1 MIESAFVNNSNAI
14 TTAFVSPGSDINAY
28 ISSVHQFPL
37 LSAERELELAHR
49 LQKNQDL
56 DAARELI
63 LSHLRVVV
71 SISRQYLNYGLS
83 QGDIIQEGNIGL
95 MKAVKRFDP
104 NRGVKLFSFAIHW
117 IKAEINEFVLK
128 NWKIVKIATTKA
140 QRKLFF
146 NLRGLKNKLGTD
158 VNLNSK
164 EAQSIAE
171 TLNVTKD
178 EVVEMNNRLVCSDSP
193 LDGNNDSYGPIDYLM
208 SDNSDPANLV
218 ADSQEALFET
228 SLLKSAIKKL
238 DDRSQIIISERW
250 LKNDDGKKTK
260 TLKEL
265 AEELNISA
273 ERVRQIEAGALGNL
287 KKILEKKL
295 PHVT

>member
-1 MIESAFVNNSNAI
+1 MSENAFNNNSNALI
-14 TTAFVSPGSDINAY
+14 SAFACPGSDLNAY

-37 LSAERELELAHR
+37 LSLEREKELASR

-56 DAARELI
+56 EAARELI

-83 QGDIIQEGNIGL
+83 QGDLIQEGNIGL

-104 NRGVKLFSFAIHW
+104 SRGVRLFSFAIHW

-146 NLRGLKNKLGTD
+146 NLRGLKNKLGADT
-158 VNLNSK
+158 NLNHD
-164 EAQSIAE
+164 EAQTIAD
-171 TLNVTKD
+171 TLNVTRD
-178 EVVEMNNRLVCSDSP
+178 EVFEMNNRLVFTDAP
-193 LDGNNDSYGPIDYLM
+193 LEGMSNSTGPIDFLT
-208 SDNSDPANLV
+208 SENSDPALLV
-218 ADSQEALFET
+218 ADNQESSYEVN
-228 SLLKSAIKKL
+228 LLRSAIHNL
-238 DDRSQIIISERW
+238 DERSKIIISERW
-250 LKNDDGKKTK
+250 LKNEEGRKSK

-265 AEELNISA
+265 ANELGISA
-273 ERVRQIEAGALGNL
+273 ERVRQLESDALRNL
-287 KKILEKKL
+287 KK
-295 PHVT
+295 

>member
-1 MIESAFVNNSNAI
+1 MSENAFNNNSNALI
-14 TTAFVSPGSDINAY
+14 PAFACPGSDLNAY

-37 LSAERELELAHR
+37 LSLEREKELASR

-56 DAARELI
+56 EAARELI

-83 QGDIIQEGNIGL
+83 QGDLIQEGNIGL

-104 NRGVKLFSFAIHW
+104 SRGVRLFSFAIHW

-146 NLRGLKNKLGTD
+146 NLRGLKNKLGADT
-158 VNLNSK
+158 NLNHD
-164 EAQSIAE
+164 EAQTIADS
-171 TLNVTKD
+171 LNVTRD
-178 EVVEMNNRLVCSDSP
+178 EVFEMNNRLVCTDAP
-193 LDGNNDSYGPIDYLM
+193 LEGMCNSTGPIDFLT
-208 SDNSDPANLV
+208 SENSDPALLV
-218 ADSQEALFET
+218 ADNQESSYEVN
-228 SLLKSAIKKL
+228 LLRSAIHNL
-238 DDRSQIIISERW
+238 DERSKIIISERW
-250 LKNDDGKKTK
+250 LKNEEGRKSK

-265 AEELNISA
+265 ANELGISA
-273 ERVRQIEAGALGNL
+273 ERVRQLESDALKNL
-287 KKILEKKL
+287 KKILKKKL
-295 PHVT
+295 NH

>member
-1 MIESAFVNNSNAI
+1 MSENAFNNNSNALI
-14 TTAFVSPGSDINAY
+14 PAFACPGSDLNAY

-37 LSAERELELAHR
+37 LSLEREKELASR

-56 DAARELI
+56 EAARELI

-83 QGDIIQEGNIGL
+83 QGDLIQEGNIGL

-104 NRGVKLFSFAIHW
+104 SRGVRLFSFAIHW

-158 VNLNSK
+158 TNLNHD
-164 EAQSIAE
+164 EAQTIAD
-171 TLNVTKD
+171 TLNVTRD
-178 EVVEMNNRLVCSDSP
+178 EVFEMNNRLVFTDAP
-193 LDGNNDSYGPIDYLM
+193 LEGMSNSTGPIDFLT
-208 SDNSDPANLV
+208 SENSDPALLV
-218 ADSQEALFET
+218 ADNQESSYEVN
-228 SLLKSAIKKL
+228 LLRSAIHNL
-238 DDRSQIIISERW
+238 DERSKIIISERW
-250 LKNDDGKKTK
+250 LKNEEGRKSK

-265 AEELNISA
+265 ANELGISA
-273 ERVRQIEAGALGNL
+273 ERVRQLESDALRNL
-287 KKILEKKL
+287 KKILKKKL
-295 PHVT
+295 NH

>member
-1 MIESAFVNNSNAI
+1 MSENAFNNNSNALI
-14 TTAFVSPGSDINAY
+14 SAFACPGSDLNAY

-37 LSAERELELAHR
+37 LSLEREKELASR

-56 DAARELI
+56 EAARELI

-83 QGDIIQEGNIGL
+83 QGDLIQEGNIGL

-104 NRGVKLFSFAIHW
+104 SRGVRLFSFAIHW

-146 NLRGLKNKLGTD
+146 NLRGLKNKLGAD
-158 VNLNSK
+158 INLNHD
-164 EAQSIAE
+164 EAQTIAD
-171 TLNVTKD
+171 TLNVTRD
-178 EVVEMNNRLVCSDSP
+178 EVFEMNNRFVCTDAP
-193 LDGNNDSYGPIDYLM
+193 LEGMSNSTGPIDFLT
-208 SDNSDPANLV
+208 SENSDPALLV
-218 ADSQEALFET
+218 ADNQESSYEVN
-228 SLLKSAIKKL
+228 LLRSAIHDL
-238 DDRSQIIISERW
+238 DERSKIIISERW
-250 LKNDDGKKTK
+250 LKNEEGRKSK

-265 AEELNISA
+265 ANELGISA
-273 ERVRQIEAGALGNL
+273 ERVRQLESDALRNL
-287 KKILEKKL
+287 KKILKKKL
-295 PHVT
+295 NH

>member
-1 MIESAFVNNSNAI
+1 MSENAFNNNSNALI
-14 TTAFVSPGSDINAY
+14 PAFACPGSDLNAY

-37 LSAERELELAHR
+37 LSLEREKELASR

-56 DAARELI
+56 EAARELI

-83 QGDIIQEGNIGL
+83 QGDLIQEGNIGL

-104 NRGVKLFSFAIHW
+104 SRGVRLFSFAIHW

-146 NLRGLKNKLGTD
+146 NLRGLKNKLGAD
-158 VNLNSK
+158 INLNHD
-164 EAQSIAE
+164 EAQTIAD
-171 TLNVTKD
+171 TLNVTRD
-178 EVVEMNNRLVCSDSP
+178 EVFEMNNRFVCTDAP
-193 LDGNNDSYGPIDYLM
+193 LEGMSNSTGPIDFLT
-208 SDNSDPANLV
+208 SENSDPALLV
-218 ADSQEALFET
+218 ADNQESSYEVN
-228 SLLKSAIKKL
+228 LLRSAIHNL
-238 DDRSQIIISERW
+238 DERSKIIISERW
-250 LKNDDGKKTK
+250 LKNEEGRKSK

-265 AEELNISA
+265 ANELGISA
-273 ERVRQIEAGALGNL
+273 ERVRQLESDALKNL
-287 KKILEKKL
+287 KKILKKKL
-295 PHVT
+295 NH

>member
-1 MIESAFVNNSNAI
+1 MNENTFNENTNALAK
-14 TTAFVSPGSDINAY
+14 TFACPGSDLNAY

-37 LSAERELELAHR
+37 LSAQRELELANR
-49 LQKNQDL
+49 LQNEQDL
-56 DAARELI
+56 EAARELV

-83 QGDIIQEGNIGL
+83 QGDLIQEGNIGL

-104 NRGVKLFSFAIHW
+104 SRGVRLFSFAIHW

-158 VNLNSK
+158 TNLNPD
-164 EAQSIAE
+164 EVESIAQ
-171 TLNVTKD
+171 TLNVAKD
-178 EVVEMNNRLVCSDSP
+178 DVLEMNNRLVSPDSP
-193 LDGNNDSYGPIDYLM
+193 LEGTNDSFGPIDYL
-208 SDNSDPANLV
+208 SCENSDPALLV
-218 ADSQEALFET
+218 ADNQESSYEV
-228 SLLKSAIKKL
+228 SLLKTAIQNL
-238 DDRSQIIISERW
+238 DERSRIIISERW
-250 LKNDDGKKTK
+250 LKSEDGKKPR

-265 AEELNISA
+265 ADQLNISA
-273 ERVRQIEAGALGNL
+273 ERVRQIENSALNKL
-287 KKILEKKL
+287 KKLLQKDLIS
-295 PHVT
+295 

>member
-1 MIESAFVNNSNAI
+1 MSENAFKNNSNALI
-14 TTAFVSPGSDINAY
+14 SAFACPGSDLNAY

-37 LSAERELELAHR
+37 LSLEREKELASR

-56 DAARELI
+56 EAARELI

-83 QGDIIQEGNIGL
+83 QGDLIQEGNIGL

-104 NRGVKLFSFAIHW
+104 SRGVRLFSFAIHW

-158 VNLNSK
+158 TNLNHD
-164 EAQSIAE
+164 EAQTIAD
-171 TLNVTKD
+171 TLNVTRD
-178 EVVEMNNRLVCSDSP
+178 EVFEMNNRLVCTDAP
-193 LDGNNDSYGPIDYLM
+193 LEGICNSTGPIDFLT
-208 SDNSDPANLV
+208 SENSDPALLV
-218 ADSQEALFET
+218 ADNQESSYEVN
-228 SLLKSAIKKL
+228 LLRSAIHNL
-238 DDRSQIIISERW
+238 DERSKIIISERW
-250 LKNDDGKKTK
+250 LKY
-260 TLKEL
+260 
-265 AEELNISA
+265 EEG
-273 ERVRQIEAGALGNL
+273 R
-287 KKILEKKL
+287 K
-295 PHVT
+295 

>member
-1 MIESAFVNNSNAI
+1 MSENAFNNNSNALI
-14 TTAFVSPGSDINAY
+14 SAFACPGSDLNAY

-37 LSAERELELAHR
+37 LSLEREKELASR

-56 DAARELI
+56 EAARELI

-83 QGDIIQEGNIGL
+83 QGDLIQEGNIGL

-104 NRGVKLFSFAIHW
+104 SRGVRLFSFAIHW

-146 NLRGLKNKLGTD
+146 NLRGLKNKLGADT
-158 VNLNSK
+158 NLNHD
-164 EAQSIAE
+164 EAQTIAD
-171 TLNVTKD
+171 TLNVTRD
-178 EVVEMNNRLVCSDSP
+178 EVFEMNNRLVCTDAP
-193 LDGNNDSYGPIDYLM
+193 LEGMCNSTGPIDFLT
-208 SDNSDPANLV
+208 SENSDPALLV
-218 ADSQEALFET
+218 ADNQESSYEVN
-228 SLLKSAIKKL
+228 LLRSAIHNL
-238 DDRSQIIISERW
+238 DERSKIIISERW
-250 LKNDDGKKTK
+250 LKNEEGRKSK

-265 AEELNISA
+265 ANELGISA
-273 ERVRQIEAGALGNL
+273 ERVRQLESDALRNL
-287 KKILEKKL
+287 KKILKKKL
-295 PHVT
+295 NH

>member
-1 MIESAFVNNSNAI
+1 MSENAFKNNSNALI
-14 TTAFVSPGSDINAY
+14 PAFACPGSDLNAY

-37 LSAERELELAHR
+37 LSLEREKELASR

-56 DAARELI
+56 EAARELI

-83 QGDIIQEGNIGL
+83 QGDLIQEGNIGL

-104 NRGVKLFSFAIHW
+104 SRGVRLFSFAIHW

-146 NLRGLKNKLGTD
+146 NLRGLKNKLGADT
-158 VNLNSK
+158 NLNHD
-164 EAQSIAE
+164 EAQTIAD
-171 TLNVTKD
+171 TLNVTRD
-178 EVVEMNNRLVCSDSP
+178 EVFEMNNRFVCTDAP
-193 LDGNNDSYGPIDYLM
+193 LEGMSNSTGPIDFLT
-208 SDNSDPANLV
+208 SENSDPALLV
-218 ADSQEALFET
+218 ADNQESSYEVN
-228 SLLKSAIKKL
+228 LLRSAIHNL
-238 DDRSQIIISERW
+238 DERSKIIISERW
-250 LKNDDGKKTK
+250 LKNEEGRKSK

-265 AEELNISA
+265 ANELGISA
-273 ERVRQIEAGALGNL
+273 ERVRQLESDALRNL
-287 KKILEKKL
+287 KKILKKKL
-295 PHVT
+295 NH

>member
-1 MIESAFVNNSNAI
+1 MSENAFNNNSNALI
-14 TTAFVSPGSDINAY
+14 SAFACPGSDLNAY

-37 LSAERELELAHR
+37 LSLEREKELASR

-56 DAARELI
+56 EAARELI

-83 QGDIIQEGNIGL
+83 QGDLIQEGNIGL

-104 NRGVKLFSFAIHW
+104 SRGVRLFSFAIHW

-146 NLRGLKNKLGTD
+146 NLRGLKNKLGADT
-158 VNLNSK
+158 NLNHD
-164 EAQSIAE
+164 EAQTIAD
-171 TLNVTKD
+171 TLNVTRD
-178 EVVEMNNRLVCSDSP
+178 EVFEMNNRLVFTDAP
-193 LDGNNDSYGPIDYLM
+193 LEGMSNSTGPIDFLT
-208 SDNSDPANLV
+208 SENSDPALLV
-218 ADSQEALFET
+218 ADNQESSYEVN
-228 SLLKSAIKKL
+228 LLRSAIHNL
-238 DDRSQIIISERW
+238 DERSKIIISERW
-250 LKNDDGKKTK
+250 LKNEEGRKSK

-265 AEELNISA
+265 ANELGISA
-273 ERVRQIEAGALGNL
+273 ERVRQLESDALRNL
-287 KKILEKKL
+287 KKILKKKL
-295 PHVT
+295 NH

>member
-1 MIESAFVNNSNAI
+1 MSENAFNNNSNAL
-14 TTAFVSPGSDINAY
+14 TPAFACPGSDLNAY

-37 LSAERELELAHR
+37 LSLEREKELASR

-56 DAARELI
+56 EAARELI

-83 QGDIIQEGNIGL
+83 QGDLIQEGNIGL

-104 NRGVKLFSFAIHW
+104 SRGVRLFSFAIHW

-146 NLRGLKNKLGTD
+146 NLRGLKNKLGAD
-158 VNLNSK
+158 INLNHD
-164 EAQSIAE
+164 EAQTIAD
-171 TLNVTKD
+171 TLNVTRD
-178 EVVEMNNRLVCSDSP
+178 EVFEMNNRFVCTDAP
-193 LDGNNDSYGPIDYLM
+193 LEGMSNSTGPIDFLT
-208 SDNSDPANLV
+208 SENSDPALLV
-218 ADSQEALFET
+218 ADNQESSYEVN
-228 SLLKSAIKKL
+228 LLRSAIHNL
-238 DDRSQIIISERW
+238 DERSKIIISERW
-250 LKNDDGKKTK
+250 LKNEEGRKSK

-265 AEELNISA
+265 ANELGISA
-273 ERVRQIEAGALGNL
+273 ERVRQLESDALRNL
-287 KKILEKKL
+287 KKILKKKL
-295 PHVT
+295 NH

>member
-1 MIESAFVNNSNAI
+1 MSENAFKNNSNALI
-14 TTAFVSPGSDINAY
+14 PAFACPGSDLNAY

-37 LSAERELELAHR
+37 LSLEREKELASR

-56 DAARELI
+56 EAARELI

-83 QGDIIQEGNIGL
+83 QGDLIQEGNIGL

-104 NRGVKLFSFAIHW
+104 SRGVRLFSFAIHW

-146 NLRGLKNKLGTD
+146 NLRGLKNKLGAD
-158 VNLNSK
+158 INLNHD
-164 EAQSIAE
+164 EAQTIAD
-171 TLNVTKD
+171 TLNVTRD
-178 EVVEMNNRLVCSDSP
+178 EVFEMNNRFVCTDAP
-193 LDGNNDSYGPIDYLM
+193 LEGMSNSTGPIDFLT
-208 SDNSDPANLV
+208 SENSDPALLV
-218 ADSQEALFET
+218 ADNQESSYEVN
-228 SLLKSAIKKL
+228 LLRSAIHNL
-238 DDRSQIIISERW
+238 DERSKIIISERW
-250 LKNDDGKKTK
+250 LKNEEGRKSK

-265 AEELNISA
+265 ANELGISA
-273 ERVRQIEAGALGNL
+273 ERVRQLESDALKNL
-287 KKILEKKL
+287 KKILKKKFN
-295 PHVT
+295 H

>member
-1 MIESAFVNNSNAI
+1 MSENAFNNNSNALI
-14 TTAFVSPGSDINAY
+14 PAFACPGSDLNAY

-37 LSAERELELAHR
+37 LSLEREKELASR

-56 DAARELI
+56 EAARELI

-83 QGDIIQEGNIGL
+83 QGDLIQEGNIGL

-104 NRGVKLFSFAIHW
+104 SRGVRLFSFAIHW

-146 NLRGLKNKLGTD
+146 NLRGLKNKLGAD
-158 VNLNSK
+158 INLNHD
-164 EAQSIAE
+164 EAQTIAD
-171 TLNVTKD
+171 TLNVTRD
-178 EVVEMNNRLVCSDSP
+178 EVFEMNNRLVFTDAP
-193 LDGNNDSYGPIDYLM
+193 LEGMSNSTGPIDFLT
-208 SDNSDPANLV
+208 SENSDPALLV
-218 ADSQEALFET
+218 ADNQESSYEVN
-228 SLLKSAIKKL
+228 LLRSAIHNL
-238 DDRSQIIISERW
+238 DERSKIIISERW
-250 LKNDDGKKTK
+250 LKNEEGRKSK

-265 AEELNISA
+265 ANELGISA
-273 ERVRQIEAGALGNL
+273 ERVRQLESDALKNL
-287 KKILEKKL
+287 KKILKKKL
-295 PHVT
+295 NH

>member
-1 MIESAFVNNSNAI
+1 MSESAFINNSNAL
-14 TTAFVSPGSDINAY
+14 TSTFGSPGSDLNAY

-37 LSAERELELAHR
+37 LSVEREIELGTR
-49 LQKNQDL
+49 LQKDQDL
-56 DAARELI
+56 EAARELI

-104 NRGVKLFSFAIHW
+104 TRGVRLFSFAVHW

-128 NWKIVKIATTKA
+128 NWKIAKIATTKA

-158 VNLNSK
+158 VNLNAD
-164 EAQSIAE
+164 EAQSIAN
-171 TLNVTKD
+171 TLNVSKD
-178 EVVEMNNRLVCSDSP
+178 EVLEMNNRLVCTDAPLEGSFDSF
-193 LDGNNDSYGPIDYLM
+193 GPIDFLA
-208 SDNSDPANLV
+208 SENSDPASLV
-218 ADSQEALFET
+218 ADSQESSLEI
-228 SLLKSAIKKL
+228 SLLKSAIQNL
-238 DDRSQIIISERW
+238 DERSQVIISERW
-250 LKNDDGKKTK
+250 LKIEQGSKTK

-265 AEELNISA
+265 AGELKISA

-287 KKILEKKL
+287 RRILEKKISL
-295 PHVT
+295 

>member
-1 MIESAFVNNSNAI
+1 MSENAFKNNSNALI
-14 TTAFVSPGSDINAY
+14 PAFACPGSDLNAY

-37 LSAERELELAHR
+37 LSLEREKELASR

-56 DAARELI
+56 EAARELI

-83 QGDIIQEGNIGL
+83 QGDLIQEGNIGL

-104 NRGVKLFSFAIHW
+104 SRGVRLFSFAIHW

-146 NLRGLKNKLGTD
+146 NLRGLKNKLGAD
-158 VNLNSK
+158 INLNHD
-164 EAQSIAE
+164 EAQTIAD
-171 TLNVTKD
+171 TLNVTRD
-178 EVVEMNNRLVCSDSP
+178 EVFEMNNRLVFTDAP
-193 LDGNNDSYGPIDYLM
+193 LEGMSNSTGPIDFLT
-208 SDNSDPANLV
+208 SENSDPALLV
-218 ADSQEALFET
+218 ADNQESSYEVN
-228 SLLKSAIKKL
+228 LLRSAIHNL
-238 DDRSQIIISERW
+238 DERSKIIISERW
-250 LKNDDGKKTK
+250 LKNEEGRKSK

-265 AEELNISA
+265 ANELGISA
-273 ERVRQIEAGALGNL
+273 ERVRQLESDALRNL
-287 KKILEKKL
+287 KKILKKKL
-295 PHVT
+295 NH

>member
-1 MIESAFVNNSNAI
+1 MSENAFKNNSNALI
-14 TTAFVSPGSDINAY
+14 PAFACPGSDLNAY

-37 LSAERELELAHR
+37 LSLEREKELASR

-56 DAARELI
+56 EAARELI

-83 QGDIIQEGNIGL
+83 QGDLIQEGNIGL

-104 NRGVKLFSFAIHW
+104 SRGVRLFSFAIHW

-146 NLRGLKNKLGTD
+146 NLRGLKNKLGAD
-158 VNLNSK
+158 INLNHD
-164 EAQSIAE
+164 EAQTIAD
-171 TLNVTKD
+171 TLNVTRD
-178 EVVEMNNRLVCSDSP
+178 EVFEMNNRFVCTDAP
-193 LDGNNDSYGPIDYLM
+193 LEGMSNSTGPIDFLT
-208 SDNSDPANLV
+208 SENSDPALLV
-218 ADSQEALFET
+218 ADNQESSYEVN
-228 SLLKSAIKKL
+228 LLRSAIHNL
-238 DDRSQIIISERW
+238 DERSKIIISERW
-250 LKNDDGKKTK
+250 LKNEEGRKSK

-265 AEELNISA
+265 ANELGISA
-273 ERVRQIEAGALGNL
+273 ERVRQLESDALKNL
-287 KKILEKKL
+287 KKILKKKL
-295 PHVT
+295 NH

>member
-1 MIESAFVNNSNAI
+1 MTEGAFINNPNAL
-14 TTAFVSPGSDINAY
+14 TTSFVPPGSDLNAY

-37 LSAERELELAHR
+37 LSAERELELATR
-49 LQKNQDL
+49 LQKDQDL

-104 NRGVKLFSFAIHW
+104 ARGVRLFSFAIHW

-146 NLRGLKNKLGTD
+146 NLRGMKNKLGAD
-158 VNLNSK
+158 INLNSD
-164 EAQSIAE
+164 EAQSIAD
-171 TLNVTKD
+171 TLNVSKD
-178 EVVEMNNRLVCSDSP
+178 EVFEMNKRLICTDAP
-193 LDGNNDSYGPIDYLM
+193 LDGSNDSPGPIDFLT
-208 SDNSDPANLV
+208 SENSDPAIVV
-218 ADSQEALFET
+218 ADNQEISFEV
-228 SLLKSAIKKL
+228 SLLKEAIKNL
-238 DDRSQIIISERW
+238 DERSQIVISERW
-250 LKNDDGKKTK
+250 LKKEEGVKVK
-260 TLKEL
+260 TLKKLADEL
-265 AEELNISA
+265 DISA
-273 ERVRQIEAGALGNL
+273 ERVRQIEFSALGSL
-287 KKILEKKL
+287 KKILEKRL
-295 PHVT
+295 GSCT

>member
-1 MIESAFVNNSNAI
+1 MSENAFKNNSNALI
-14 TTAFVSPGSDINAY
+14 PAFACPGSDLNAY

-37 LSAERELELAHR
+37 LSLEREKELASR

-56 DAARELI
+56 EAARELI

-83 QGDIIQEGNIGL
+83 QGDLIQEGNIGL

-104 NRGVKLFSFAIHW
+104 SRGVRLFSFAIHW

-158 VNLNSK
+158 TNLNHD
-164 EAQSIAE
+164 EAQTIAD
-171 TLNVTKD
+171 TLNVTRD
-178 EVVEMNNRLVCSDSP
+178 EVFEMNNRLVFTDAP
-193 LDGNNDSYGPIDYLM
+193 LEGMSNSTGPIDFLT
-208 SDNSDPANLV
+208 SENSDPALLV
-218 ADSQEALFET
+218 ADNQESSYEVN
-228 SLLKSAIKKL
+228 LLRSAIHNL
-238 DDRSQIIISERW
+238 DERSKIIISERW
-250 LKNDDGKKTK
+250 LKNEEGRKSK

-265 AEELNISA
+265 ANELGISA
-273 ERVRQIEAGALGNL
+273 ERVRQLESDALRNL
-287 KKILEKKL
+287 KKILKKKL
-295 PHVT
+295 NH

>member
-1 MIESAFVNNSNAI
+1 MSENAFKNNSNALI
-14 TTAFVSPGSDINAY
+14 PAFACPGSDLNAY

-37 LSAERELELAHR
+37 LSLEREKELASR

-56 DAARELI
+56 EAARELI

-83 QGDIIQEGNIGL
+83 QGDLIQEGNIGL

-104 NRGVKLFSFAIHW
+104 SRGVRLFSFAIHW

-146 NLRGLKNKLGTD
+146 NLRGLKNKLGAD
-158 VNLNSK
+158 INLNHD
-164 EAQSIAE
+164 EAQTIAD
-171 TLNVTKD
+171 TLNVTRD
-178 EVVEMNNRLVCSDSP
+178 EVFEMNNRFVCTDAP
-193 LDGNNDSYGPIDYLM
+193 LEGMSNSTGPIDFLT
-208 SDNSDPANLV
+208 SENSDPALLV
-218 ADSQEALFET
+218 ADNQESSYEVN
-228 SLLKSAIKKL
+228 LLRSAIHNL
-238 DDRSQIIISERW
+238 DERSKIIISERW
-250 LKNDDGKKTK
+250 LKNEEGRKSK

-265 AEELNISA
+265 ANELGISA
-273 ERVRQIEAGALGNL
+273 ERVRQLESDALKNL
-287 KKILEKKL
+287 KKILKKRL
-295 PHVT
+295 NH

>member
-1 MIESAFVNNSNAI
+1 MSENAFKNNSNALI
-14 TTAFVSPGSDINAY
+14 PAFACPGSDLNAY

-37 LSAERELELAHR
+37 LSLEREKELASR

-56 DAARELI
+56 EAARELI

-83 QGDIIQEGNIGL
+83 QGDLIQEGNIGL

-104 NRGVKLFSFAIHW
+104 SRGVRLFSFAIHW

-146 NLRGLKNKLGTD
+146 NLRGLKNKLGAD
-158 VNLNSK
+158 INLNHD
-164 EAQSIAE
+164 EAQTIAD
-171 TLNVTKD
+171 TLNVTRD
-178 EVVEMNNRLVCSDSP
+178 EVFEMNNRFVCTDAP
-193 LDGNNDSYGPIDYLM
+193 LEGMSNSTGPIDFLT
-208 SDNSDPANLV
+208 SENSDPALLV
-218 ADSQEALFET
+218 ADNQESSYEVN
-228 SLLKSAIKKL
+228 LLRSAIHNL
-238 DDRSQIIISERW
+238 DERSKIIISERW
-250 LKNDDGKKTK
+250 LKNEEGRKSK

-265 AEELNISA
+265 ANELGISA
-273 ERVRQIEAGALGNL
+273 ERVRQLESDALRNL
-287 KKILEKKL
+287 KKILKKKL
-295 PHVT
+295 NH

>member
-1 MIESAFVNNSNAI
+1 MSENAFNNNSNALI
-14 TTAFVSPGSDINAY
+14 SAFACPGSDLNAY

-37 LSAERELELAHR
+37 LSLEREKELASR

-56 DAARELI
+56 EAARELI

-83 QGDIIQEGNIGL
+83 QGDLIQEGNIGL

-104 NRGVKLFSFAIHW
+104 SRGVRLFSFAIHW

-146 NLRGLKNKLGTD
+146 NLRGLKNKLGAD
-158 VNLNSK
+158 INLNHD
-164 EAQSIAE
+164 EAQTIAD
-171 TLNVTKD
+171 TLNVTRD
-178 EVVEMNNRLVCSDSP
+178 EVFEMNNRFVCTDAP
-193 LDGNNDSYGPIDYLM
+193 LEGMSNSTGPIDFLT
-208 SDNSDPANLV
+208 SENSDPALLV
-218 ADSQEALFET
+218 ADNQESSYEVN
-228 SLLKSAIKKL
+228 LLRSAIHNL
-238 DDRSQIIISERW
+238 DERSKIIISERW
-250 LKNDDGKKTK
+250 LKNEEGRKSK

-265 AEELNISA
+265 ANELGISA
-273 ERVRQIEAGALGNL
+273 ERVRQLESDALRNL
-287 KKILEKKL
+287 KKILKKKL
-295 PHVT
+295 NH

>member
-1 MIESAFVNNSNAI
+1 MSENAFNNNSNALI
-14 TTAFVSPGSDINAY
+14 PAFACPGSDLNAY

-37 LSAERELELAHR
+37 LSLEREKELASR

-56 DAARELI
+56 EAARELI

-83 QGDIIQEGNIGL
+83 QGDLIQEGNIGL

-104 NRGVKLFSFAIHW
+104 SRGVRLFSFAIHW

-146 NLRGLKNKLGTD
+146 NLRGLKNKLGADT
-158 VNLNSK
+158 NLNHD
-164 EAQSIAE
+164 EAQTIAD
-171 TLNVTKD
+171 TLNVTRE
-178 EVVEMNNRLVCSDSP
+178 EVFEMNNRLVCTDAP
-193 LDGNNDSYGPIDYLM
+193 LEGMCNSTGPIDFLT
-208 SDNSDPANLV
+208 SENSDPALLV
-218 ADSQEALFET
+218 ADNQESSYEVN
-228 SLLKSAIKKL
+228 LLRSAIHNL
-238 DDRSQIIISERW
+238 DERSKIIISERW
-250 LKNDDGKKTK
+250 LKNEEGRKSK

-265 AEELNISA
+265 ANELGISA
-273 ERVRQIEAGALGNL
+273 ERVRQLESDALRNL
-287 KKILEKKL
+287 KKILKKKL
-295 PHVT
+295 NH